1 MIRMSWTRLLIIN
14 IIILLSFQSLIVNGQ
29 VEFAVA
35 PSNITVNETD
45 GASFVLLLSSEDLM
59 MSNDD
64 IITINIITSG
74 GALNGTDYLIPS
86 SLTINT
92 TDPTVTVFNITV
104 SIINDNITEY
114 DESAVIMFESP
125 NVTFTPSNVSF
136 TILENDAI
144 AVFINNTDMTLNE
157 GDEIIL
163 CASTDGPHSTSFNV
177 TATASSTDDI
187 NPSTDILLFEPG
199 DTMKC
204 TSFMII
210 DNDMPEG
217 EESVTIGWSLSPAT
231 PNVILMDP
239 ITSTITI
246 PSQLIV
252 SVLNDSMISVAEGS
266 VVKICLMMNGMSGVI
281 GVNVSYFIFGDA
293 DDYSGLASSGNIIIT
308 TDLSCITINITNDS
322 VIENNESISVQFQSV
337 TGATLSSTNNTI
349 EINIMDNTA
358 VSVSID
364 SSVTVYDNSSSVELC
379 ATLSNDNITF
389 NGVSPTLSA
398 TPGGNA
404 TLDVDYSFA
413 SMDIIPN
420 VPGCGSV
427 LILNNGTVRGNRLLT
442 INWTIMAS
450 PQISGDRISLDTAL
464 TDINIIDTDYATIG
478 FADTSITVPESVGSV
493 SVFLS
498 NISGEIS
505 VPFNVSITA
514 ERPHRQ
520 EGLFIFSD
528 NYNDFSW
535 SLSRQPIVVNINDN
549 NIINE
554 GNRTLTL
561 SLKIVDSN
569 NLNINI
575 QNGRITITV
584 TEDDFPSPSSTSMPV
599 PTSTE
604 TPSESSAPTGFF
616 NTITI
621 VGIIVGVVVLGL
633 LLLLLLVC
641 VIACIKVRSN
651 RQGFYATQEDKE
663 EAPQM
668 LRYSA
673 SLRSLQSQTVMPV
686 DSRDKEN
693 EYLV

>member
-1 MIRMSWTRLLIIN
+1 M
-14 IIILLSFQSLIVNGQ
+14 
-29 VEFAVA
+29 
-35 PSNITVNETD
+35 
-45 GASFVLLLSSEDLM
+45 
-59 MSNDD
+59 
-64 IITINIITSG
+64 
-74 GALNGTDYLIPS
+74 
-86 SLTINT
+86 
-92 TDPTVTVFNITV
+92 TV
-104 SIINDNITEY
+104 SL
-114 DESAVIMFESP
+114 P
-125 NVTFTPSNVSF
+125 P
-136 TILENDAI
+136 I
-144 AVFINNTDMTLNE
+144 A
-157 GDEIIL
+157 
-163 CASTDGPHSTSFNV
+163 
-177 TATASSTDDI
+177 
-187 NPSTDILLFEPG
+187 
-199 DTMKC
+199 
-204 TSFMII
+204 
-210 DNDMPEG
+210 
-217 EESVTIGWSLSPAT
+217 
-231 PNVILMDP
+231 
-239 ITSTITI
+239 
-246 PSQLIV
+246 QLIV

-478 FADTSITVPESVGSV
+478 FADTSITVPESVGSLV
-493 SVFLS
+493 V
-498 NISGEIS
+498 
-505 VPFNVSITA
+505 VTA
-514 ERPHRQ
+514 T
-520 EGLFIFSD
+520 
-528 NYNDFSW
+528 N
-535 SLSRQPIVVNINDN
+535 SR
-549 NIINE
+549 
-554 GNRTLTL
+554 NRTLTL

-693 EYLV
+693 EYLYTTFSVPVVLSLS